1 MSHCICWLR
10 VSAMIRIAT
19 AVPFIV
25 HGLAPHVQCDRAVY
39 SAPIW
44 AEMISG
50 FGRAWFGV
58 SHPSGLMMLWL

>member
-44 AEMISG
+44 AEMMASG
-50 FGRAWFGV
+50 ELGSASPIPAG
-58 SHPSGLMMLWL
+58 